1 MNYTITIQV
10 MAAPDL
16 DGELLD
22 AVQDNLQS
30 LLDDVGSDLDR
41 KIYADEDSGEHVTVE
56 ECES

>member
-22 AVQDNLQS
+22 AIQNNLQS
-30 LLDDVGSDLDR
+30 LLDDASSDLGR
-41 KIYADEDSGEHVTVE
+41 TIHVDEDSGEHVTVE